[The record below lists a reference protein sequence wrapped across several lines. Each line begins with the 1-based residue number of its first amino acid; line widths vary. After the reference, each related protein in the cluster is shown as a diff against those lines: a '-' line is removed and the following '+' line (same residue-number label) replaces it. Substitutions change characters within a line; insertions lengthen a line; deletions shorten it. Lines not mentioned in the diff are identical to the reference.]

1 MADGI
6 LHTKELRKVFHLGLR
21 RKRVVA
27 VDGLDLEVA
36 RGEIY
41 GFLGPNGAG
50 KSTTIKILM
59 GLVAPTSGEASIFGH
74 PIASGRARSEI
85 GFLPENPYFHDFLT
99 PVQLLGFAGRLHGL
113 SGARLSERIPRLLEL
128 VGLSKARNLPLRRF
142 SKGMVQRAGIA
153 QALIGDPSLV
163 ILDEPM
169 SGLDPIGR
177 KDVREVIFRLK
188 EEGKTVFFS
197 SHILP
202 DVEAICDRVGLM
214 LHGKLRDQG
223 RLDDLLS
230 AGARAVDV
238 IAEAVPEGLAR
249 SLRDRALRSLPKGDG
264 WAFTFAHEQDADD
277 AVRALVSGGARLVS
291 IARHRETLE
300 DLFLRR
306 AEETGAA
313 HAKGVEPAAA

>member
-1 MADGI
+1 MDEPI
-6 LHTKELRKVFHLGLR
+6 LVTRRLGKVYRLGLR

-27 VDGLDLEVA
+27 VRDLDLSVN

-50 KSTTIKILM
+50 KSTTIKMLM
-59 GLVAPTSGEASIFGH
+59 GLVLPTSGDASIFGV
-74 PIASGRARSEI
+74 PISSRRARASI

-99 PVQLLGFAGRLHGL
+99 AEQLVAFAGRLGGVPRATL
-113 SGARLSERIPRLLEL
+113 EERIPRLLDL
-128 VGLSKARNLPLRRF
+128 VGLSKAKKLPLRRY

-153 QALIGDPSLV
+153 QALVGDPALV
-163 ILDEPM
+163 VLDEPM

-214 LHGKLRDQG
+214 FHGAMRDQG
-223 RLDDLLS
+223 TLDDLLA

-238 IAEAVPEGLAR
+238 IAEGIPPALAED
-249 SLRDRALRSLPKGDG
+249 LRARAARSLPKGDG
-264 WAFTFAHEQDADD
+264 WAFAFARDSDADA
-277 AVRALVSGGARLVS
+277 AVRELARAGARIVAV
-291 IARHRETLE
+291 ARHRETLE
-300 DLFLRR
+300 ELFVRR
-306 AEETGAA
+306 TEETGAA
-313 HAKGVEPAAA
+313 HARGEEPAAA

>member
-1 MADGI
+1 MSEEI
-6 LHTKELRKVFHLGLR
+6 LATHQLTKIFHLGLR

-27 VDGLDLEVA
+27 VEGLDLAVEK
-36 RGEIY
+36 GEIY

-50 KSTTIKILM
+50 KSTTIKMLV
-59 GLVAPTSGEASIFGH
+59 GLVRPTAGDAAIFGQ
-74 PIASGRARSEI
+74 PIATRQARAKL

-99 PVQLLGFAGRLHGL
+99 PMQLLAFAGRLGGL
-113 SGARLSERIPRLLEL
+113 SKATLAERIPRLLDL
-128 VGLSKARNLPLRRF
+128 VGLSKAQKLPLRRF

-153 QALIGDPSLV
+153 QALIGDPDLV

-214 LHGKLRDQG
+214 LHGRLRDQG
-223 RLDDLLS
+223 RLEELLS
-230 AGARAVDV
+230 ARSRAVDV
-238 IAEAVPEGLAR
+238 IAEGIPEAIAQRLQQQAV
-249 SLRDRALRSLPKGDG
+249 RALPKGEG
-264 WAFTFAHEQDADD
+264 WAFTFGEESEADA
-277 AVRALVSGGARLVS
+277 AIRALMEGGARLVA
-291 IARHRETLE
+291 ITPHRETLE
-300 DLFLRR
+300 DLFVRR

-313 HAKGVEPAAA
+313 HAKGDESAAA

>member
-1 MADGI
+1 MREEI
-6 LHTKELRKVFHLGLR
+6 LSAKGLGKVFYLGVR
-21 RKRVVA
+21 RKRVEA
-27 VDGLDLEVA
+27 VRGLDLSVK

-50 KSTTIKILM
+50 KSTTIKMLV
-59 GLVAPTSGEASIFGH
+59 GLVLPTSGEASIYGE
-74 PIASGRARSEI
+74 PISTRAARQRI
-85 GFLPENPYFHDFLT
+85 GFLPENPYFHDFLN
-99 PVQLLGFAGRLHGL
+99 PEQLLTFAGGL
-113 SGARLSERIPRLLEL
+113 CGIPRATLSERIPRLLDL
-128 VGLSKARNLPLRRF
+128 VGLSKSRKLSLRRF

-188 EEGKTVFFS
+188 DEGKTVFFS

-214 LHGKLRDQG
+214 LHGKLREEG
-223 RLDDLLS
+223 RLEDLLS

-238 IAEAVPEGLAR
+238 IAESIPP
-249 SLRDRALRSLPKGDG
+249 SLIEALRAQALRALPKGEG
-264 WAFTFAHEQDADD
+264 WAFTFSKEEEADD
-277 AVRALVSGGARLVS
+277 AVRALVSQGAHLIS
-291 IARHRETLE
+291 LARHRETLE
-300 DLFLRR
+300 DLFVRR
-306 AEETGAA
+306 AEETGTA
-313 HAKGVEPAAA
+313 HAKGEEPEAA